1 MNYARADRGELCSKL
16 SQSLTV
22 RLFSVTFCWL
32 KYLRLRL
39 PLVLAW
45 YSLVVRQCEEG
56 EEQRVGEGGLVRQV
70 GEEEEEHWTQ

>member
-1 MNYARADRGELCSKL
+1 M
-16 SQSLTV
+16 
-22 RLFSVTFCWL
+22 WL
-32 KYLRLRL
+32 
-39 PLVLAW
+39 PFVLAW